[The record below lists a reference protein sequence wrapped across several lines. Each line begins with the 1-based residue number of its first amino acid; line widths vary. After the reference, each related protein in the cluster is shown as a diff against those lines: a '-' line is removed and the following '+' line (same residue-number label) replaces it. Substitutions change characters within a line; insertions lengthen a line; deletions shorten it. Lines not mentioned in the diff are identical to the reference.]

1 MKSDDNDESD
11 NDDLIIM
18 NLKIMIRKH
27 VLKNLKSLLKNLI
40 NLLMNLKLKTV
51 F

>member
-18 NLKIMIRKH
+18 KLKIMIRKH